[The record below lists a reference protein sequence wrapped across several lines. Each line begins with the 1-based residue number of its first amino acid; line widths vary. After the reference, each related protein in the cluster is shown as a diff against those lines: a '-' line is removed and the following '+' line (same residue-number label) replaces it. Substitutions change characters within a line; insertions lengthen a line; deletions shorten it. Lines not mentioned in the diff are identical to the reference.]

1 MTPRYEREL
10 LELRRGFPSPVAR
23 PDNDSTL
30 LGTLDAALR
39 AALALRPDEL
49 TPDLQSLD
57 SLFPDPQLAAASRES
72 ERDGESWEHARL
84 PEAGL
89 GLDAVVKRLVGCLSR
104 LPVEVHP
111 KNQVNVN
118 AQPSTGSLA
127 GALLPALF
135 NPNMSSDGR
144 GAGCSRAER
153 EIVALVSRMAGCD
166 PGAAG
171 GVFTFGGTGTML
183 YGVRLGL
190 ETAIG
195 GVMRRGLFRA
205 ADESRSR
212 AAHLDAT
219 NLHKA
224 HAQRSYSGESAR
236 EVDRDA
242 ASNVDRRFGG
252 PPVVLASERS
262 HHTVLTAAG
271 WLGIGQDQVRLVPVG
286 DDHAID
292 VATCERI
299 ADEELAAGRP
309 IAAIV
314 ATLGTTDAFGLDD
327 LTGLH
332 RMRERLV
339 ERHALDYRPHLHA
352 DSVIGWA
359 WTVFRDYDF
368 ARNPLEFDDDTLAA
382 LRTSAE
388 ALRELHLADSFG
400 VDFHK
405 TAFCPYV
412 SSAFVVR
419 DRRRLELLARQQ
431 ETMPYLFHSGGYHP
445 GMFTLETTR
454 SAVGVLAALG
464 SLLQFGERGMQVLLG
479 RSIAMT
485 RRLRR
490 ELNSRADVRIVN
502 EDNVGPVTLFR
513 VYPPGVDPRAE
524 FLRERTDASAGD
536 AVDRVNELNHAIH
549 TRSQQR
555 ARDGAGIGIGWT
567 RRACRAADGRPI
579 AALKSYLLSPFLE
592 PQMVDAIARELN

>member
-30 LGTLDAALR
+30 LGTLGAALR

-57 SLFPDPQLAAASRES
+57 SLSPDPQLAAASPAP

-84 PEAGL
+84 AEAGL
-89 GLDAVVKRLVGCLSR
+89 SLDAVVERLVGCLSR

-153 EIVALVSRMAGCD
+153 EIVAMVARLAGCD

-190 ETAIG
+190 ETALG
-195 GVMRRGLFRA
+195 GVMRRGLFRMADEAQSREPHSHSATSA
-205 ADESRSR
+205 ADR
-212 AAHLDAT
+212 
-219 NLHKA
+219 
-224 HAQRSYSGESAR
+224 HA
-236 EVDRDA
+236 VDRDPA
-242 ASNVDRRFGG
+242 GQVARRGCG

-292 VATCERI
+292 VAACERI

-327 LTGLH
+327 LAGLY
-332 RMRERLV
+332 RMRDRLV
-339 ERHALDYRPHLHA
+339 ERHSLAYRPHLHA

-368 ARNPLEFDDDTLAA
+368 ERNTLEFDADTLTA
-382 LRTSAE
+382 LRASATV
-388 ALRELHLADSFG
+388 LRELHLADSFG

-464 SLLQFGERGMQVLLG
+464 SLLQLGERGMQVLLG

-490 ELNSRADVRIVN
+490 QLGARADVRIVN

-524 FLRERTDASAGD
+524 FLRERTDASFGD

-549 TRSQQR
+549 ARSQQR

-592 PQMVDAIARELN
+592 SEMIDAIVGELE

>member
-10 LELRRGFPSPVAR
+10 FELRRGFPSPVAR

-57 SLFPDPQLAAASRES
+57 SLSQDPRLAAASRAP
-72 ERDGESWEHARL
+72 ERDGDSWEHARL
-84 PEAGL
+84 AEAGL
-89 GLDAVVKRLVGCLSR
+89 SLEAVVERLVGCLSR

-153 EIVALVSRMAGCD
+153 EIVAMVARLAGCD

-190 ETAIG
+190 ETALG
-195 GVMRRGLFRA
+195 GVMRRGLFRM
-205 ADESRSR
+205 ADDPRSHEAHSNSATR
-212 AAHLDAT
+212 AD
-219 NLHKA
+219 
-224 HAQRSYSGESAR
+224 
-236 EVDRDA
+236 DRDA
-242 ASNVDRRFGG
+242 AGRVARGRSG

-292 VATCERI
+292 VAACERI

-327 LTGLH
+327 LAGLY
-332 RMRERLV
+332 RMREQLV
-339 ERHALDYRPHLHA
+339 ERHSLAYRPHLHA

-359 WTVFRDYDF
+359 WTVFRNYDF
-368 ARNPLEFDDDTLAA
+368 ERNPLEFDADTLAA
-382 LRTSAE
+382 LRTSATV
-388 ALRELHLADSFG
+388 LRELHLADSFG

-464 SLLQFGERGMQVLLG
+464 SLLQLGERGMQVLLG

-485 RRLRR
+485 RRLRSR
-490 ELNSRADVRIVN
+490 LGARADVRIVN

-524 FLRERTDASAGD
+524 FLRERTDASSGD

-549 TRSQQR
+549 MRSQRQ
-555 ARDGAGIGIGWT
+555 ARDGAGSGIGWT

-592 PQMVDAIARELN
+592 SEMIDAIVGELG